1 LCKGVLR
8 FFTVFLLLLS
18 SVSSAQEAKEA
29 DSLKVEQKRFEE
41 KVFELFTS
49 GAVISSEDIDNSL
62 VKNLGDVLKEYRA
75 IDVTSYGV
83 YAQPQVASIWGG
95 SSQLF
100 SVFLDNIPCGGQALY
115 FPQTADLDLNTFSFR
130 DIERIE
136 VYDGPVLDVL
146 GTAAGLGGLNIV
158 AKDYE
163 GEEPYSRAAFQRGR
177 DGYRHTMLELGRDF
191 LNQGRFYLTSEF
203 RKYGGK
209 IPRSSS
215 ESVHLTGK
223 FSFEINPY
231 WGMSFHALHYNA
243 DTEVPQFT
251 DAFLQP
257 VNKEESDWTLNLRSR
272 HRMGGNA
279 NLTFDLLYSPETQK
293 LKGEGEFFPQEK
305 KEKTISLKAS
315 FDKELSAH
323 HLILRSSLRKNSFDQ
338 DRNPHNS
345 LWEGNFSLADL
356 FQPNEKLTFLLFLKG
371 DKFGELDP
379 DLSTIGG
386 ISYSPDMSLNFFSN
400 LGLNHSYPS
409 LHDLYLDLSYRGAR
423 PEGPDGNTPRFRGK
437 EILSFDGGAR
447 LDKRNFKASLSAIYS
462 RIDGNILWIGDR
474 PEKRN
479 TDVFGFHQS
488 MKLIPHRN
496 LEAYLSYAY
505 KKSKYDESDNR
516 LALPFVP
523 EHSLFSFIQYKNERL
538 KRGLGASVRLEGEFL
553 SSRYLGYEE
562 NEKVPEVFL
571 VHLKFDLRFLDF
583 HFYYVIENMT
593 DQEYRT
599 RKEFEMEGRS
609 HWWGFYWEFFD

>member
-1 LCKGVLR
+1 MYKGVLR
-8 FFTVFLLLLS
+8 FFTVSLFLLS
-18 SVSSAQEAKEA
+18 SVSSAQETKEA
-29 DSLKVEQKRFEE
+29 DSLKVKEKRFEE

-62 VKNLGDVLKEYRA
+62 VKNLGDVLKGYRA
-75 IDVTSYGV
+75 IDVTSYGI
-83 YAQPQVASIWGG
+83 YGQPQMASIWGG
-95 SSQLF
+95 TSQLSF
-100 SVFLDNIPCGGQALY
+100 VLLDNIPCGGQALY
-115 FPQTADLDLNTFSFR
+115 FPQTGDFDLNALSFKNVQ
-130 DIERIE
+130 RIE
-136 VYDGPVLDVL
+136 VFDGPASNVL
-146 GTAAGLGGLNIV
+146 GNDAGLGCLNLV
-158 AKDYE
+158 AKDYQ
-163 GEEPYSRAAFQRGR
+163 GVEPYSRAAFQRGR
-177 DGYRHTMLELGRDF
+177 DGYRHTMVELGRDF

-209 IPRSSS
+209 IPRASS
-215 ESVHLTGK
+215 ESIHLTGK

-243 DTEVPQFT
+243 ETEIPGFSDVLL
-251 DAFLQP
+251 DAKR
-257 VNKEESDWTLNLRSR
+257 KEESDWILNLRSS
-272 HRMGGNA
+272 HQMKGNSS
-279 NLTFDLLYSPETQK
+279 LTFDLFYSPESQK
-293 LKGEGEFFPQEK
+293 LKGEEFFPQEK
-305 KEKTISLKAS
+305 KEKIVSLKAT

-323 HLILRSSLRKNSFDQ
+323 HLILRSFLRKNSFDE

-345 LWEGNFSLADL
+345 VWEGSFSLADL
-356 FQPNEKLTFLLFLKG
+356 FQLSEKLTFLLFLKG

-379 DLSTIGG
+379 DLSAIGG
-386 ISYSPDMSLNFFSN
+386 ISYSPNMSLNIFSN
-400 LGLNHSYPS
+400 VGLNHSYPS

-423 PEGPDGNTPRFRGK
+423 PEGSDGSTRYFKDK
-437 EILSFDGGAR
+437 EILSFNGGAK

-462 RIDGNILWIGDR
+462 RIDGNILWMGDR

-505 KKSKYDESDNR
+505 KKSQYDESDNR

-538 KRGLGASVRLEGEFL
+538 KRGLGTTVRLEGELL
-553 SSRYLGYEE
+553 SSRYLNYKE

-571 VHLKFDLRFLDF
+571 LHLKFDLRFLDF
-583 HFYYVIENMT
+583 HFYYVIENIT
-593 DQEYRT
+593 EQEYRT
-599 RKEFEMEGRS
+599 RKEFEVEGRS